1 MTRLYTYYIVK
12 QTLKFA
18 PCPLFLL
25 GFIYSL
31 FASSSICG
39 LGDHTMSVMWALMAL
54 AHALPY
60 VAYWEVRGCPK
71 GCGCHAMLD

>member
-18 PCPLFLL
+18 PCPLFIL
-25 GFIYSL
+25 GFVYSL
-31 FASSSICG
+31 FQSSAVCG
-39 LGDHTMSVMWALMAL
+39 INDHTMSCMWALMAL

-60 VAYWEVRGCPK
+60 VQYFEVKMCPK
-71 GCGCHAMLD
+71 GCGCND

>member
-39 LGDHTMSVMWALMAL
+39 VGDHTMSVMWALMAL

-60 VAYWEVRGCPK
+60 VAYWEVKGCPK